1 MPIDP
6 ETLKSERDQLKKTLR
21 EIEVKQR
28 EVDAELKGL
37 RQQEIK
43 TKREIEALS
52 TLIEINESRQ
62 PKSDEQDEPSAEQ
75 AGAEQDSGQQG

>member
-21 EIEVKQR
+21 ELEIKQR

-43 TKREIEALS
+43 TKRQIEALS
-52 TLIEINESRQ
+52 TLLEINESRHPQ
-62 PKSDEQDEPSAEQ
+62 NDEQDDSAE
-75 AGAEQDSGQQG
+75 AESEEQQE

>member
-1 MPIDP
+1 LPIDT

-21 EIEVKQR
+21 EIEIKQR

-52 TLIEINESRQ
+52 TLIEINEGRP
-62 PKSDEQDEPSAEQ
+62 PKDDEQGPADEAQS
-75 AGAEQDSGQQG
+75 DGQQE